1 VAAVALTDEAVLER
15 LAHDASPEVATA
27 AGVRLALRRG
37 RAAITVPA
45 LQRIIAAPA
54 AGAERV
60 RIALS
65 WLLAR

>member
-1 VAAVALTDEAVLER
+1 MDADALADEAVLER

-27 AGVRLALRRG
+27 AHVRLALRRG
-37 RAAITVPA
+37 RAAITVPS
-45 LQRIIAAPA
+45 LQRIVAAPA